1 MRNLFFRRVLIGL
14 KNLLAWAPVIWND
27 RQWDWEYMLRIE
39 KKKLDCMIKWY
50 TKEIENPNAFNSI
63 NIDNVL
69 NELKF
74 ARRLID
80 LIEDDG
86 DKYITYTR
94 ENKTEKQDNGLYR
107 VVDTQTLHFNHYVN
121 KQNFKRFMP
130 NFVENDIVEFGDNFD
145 LALYQEKLW
154 HLYFKYKMHKMPG
167 WWD

>member
-1 MRNLFFRRVLIGL
+1 MRKFFRRISIGL
-14 KNLLAWAPVIWND
+14 KNLWTWAPVIWND
-27 RQWDWEYMLRIE
+27 RQWDWEFMIKIE

-50 TKEIENPNAFNSI
+50 TKEVENPSAFNSI
-63 NIDNVL
+63 NIGDVL
-69 NELKF
+69 NELKL

-86 DKYITYTR
+86 DKYITYTG
-94 ENKTEKQDNGLYR
+94 ENKTEKQENGLYK

-130 NFVENDIVEFGDNFD
+130 NFVENDIEEFGDHFD
-145 LALYQEKLW
+145 SMLYREKLW

>member
-1 MRNLFFRRVLIGL
+1 MRKFFRRISIGL
-14 KNLLAWAPVIWND
+14 KNLWAWVPVIWND
-27 RQWDWEYMLRIE
+27 RQWDWDFIMKIE

-50 TKEIENPNAFNSI
+50 TKEVENPNAFNSI
-63 NIDNVL
+63 NIGDVL
-69 NELKF
+69 NELKL

-86 DKYITYTR
+86 DKYITYTG
-94 ENKTEKQDNGLYR
+94 ENKTEKQENGLYR

-130 NFVENDIVEFGDNFD
+130 NFVENDMEEFGDIFD
-145 LALYQEKLW
+145 LMLYREKLW

>member
-80 LIEDDG
+80 LIENDG
-86 DKYITYTR
+86 DKYITYTG

>member
-1 MRNLFFRRVLIGL
+1 MRKFFRRISIGL
-14 KNLLAWAPVIWND
+14 KNLLAWASVIWND

-50 TKEIENPNAFNSI
+50 TIEIENPNAFNSI
-63 NIDNVL
+63 NIGDVL

-86 DKYITYTR
+86 DKYITYTG
-94 ENKTEKQDNGLYR
+94 ENKTEKQENGLYR

-121 KQNFKRFMP
+121 KRNFKRFMP
-130 NFVENDIVEFGDNFD
+130 NFVENDMEEFGDIFD
-145 LALYQEKLW
+145 LTLYREKLW

>member
-1 MRNLFFRRVLIGL
+1 MRKFFRRISIGL
-14 KNLLAWAPVIWND
+14 KNLWTWAPVIWND
-27 RQWDWEYMLRIE
+27 RQWDWEFMIKIE

-50 TKEIENPNAFNSI
+50 TKEVENPNAFNSI
-63 NIDNVL
+63 NIGDVL
-69 NELKF
+69 NELKL

-86 DKYITYTR
+86 DKYITYTA
-94 ENKTEKQDNGLYR
+94 ENKTEKQENGLYR

-130 NFVENDIVEFGDNFD
+130 NFVENDIEEFGDIFD
-145 LALYQEKLW
+145 LSLYREKLW

>member
-1 MRNLFFRRVLIGL
+1 MRKFFRRISIGL
-14 KNLLAWAPVIWND
+14 KNLWAWAPVIWND

-39 KKKLDCMIKWY
+39 KKKLDYMIKWY
-50 TKEIENPNAFNSI
+50 TKEVENPSAFNSI
-63 NIDNVL
+63 NIGDVL
-69 NELKF
+69 NELKL

-86 DKYITYTR
+86 DKYITYTG
-94 ENKTEKQDNGLYR
+94 ENKTEKQENGLYKLAG
-107 VVDTQTLHFNHYVN
+107 VSTLHFNHYVN

-130 NFVENDIVEFGDNFD
+130 NFVENDIEEFGDDFD
-145 LALYQEKLW
+145 LMLYREKLW